1 MAKNKIETNKAKH
14 TYYHS
19 IELEN
24 INCFK
29 EKQLL
34 NLSDE
39 NGNYSSWTIIL
50 GDNGTGKTT
59 LLKIL
64 DRMQPEANE
73 VDFTKINK
81 NINTKAFLPK
91 FYVGGLNPN
100 YIESIFT
107 DLKQNKTIINLNI
120 INNNTKNTII
130 IDGTINTYNSKI
142 FYFEGNSNLF
152 LLSYGASRRMSKSQN
167 LTSSIT
173 KYKTSLFDDEIE
185 LINAEEWFLQKSLKS
200 LIAEENTKEKYVN
213 EFELV
218 KTLLKDILPDVNDIR
233 IKPVNE
239 ENSKILLEVET
250 NFGWVNLRDLS
261 FGYQTITALLVDIAA
276 NMMEQYPESKNSLS
290 EPAIIL
296 IDEIDLHLHP
306 KWQRVVIDKLSY
318 HFPKAQ
324 FIVTAHSPLIVQAAQ
339 DRNANIVVCR
349 KEGDK
354 VIIDN
359 NPESVKGWRIDQI
372 LTSDLFEVESSQS
385 VKIDEIRNEKIN
397 ILLKEKLSGADKKRL
412 NILNEKLNSNPI
424 YSTKDSINAEEL
436 IKKAAELLKK

>member
-1 MAKNKIETNKAKH
+1 MKKIEIKNH
-14 TYYHS
+14 TYFHS
-19 IELEN
+19 IDIEE

-29 EKQLL
+29 DKQTL
-34 NLSDE
+34 NLFDDQ
-39 NGNYSSWTIIL
+39 GNYSPWTIIL

-64 DRMQPEANE
+64 DRMQPESNE

-81 NINTKAFLPK
+81 EFTIKAFLPK
-91 FYVGGLNPN
+91 FYLGGLNPN
-100 YIESIFT
+100 YIESILT
-107 DLKQNKTIINLNI
+107 DLKQNNTIIRLNI
-120 INNNTKNTII
+120 INNKAKSKII
-130 IDGTINTYNSKI
+130 IDGTINKYNSEI
-142 FYFEGNSNLF
+142 FYIEGNSNLF
-152 LLSYGASRRMSKSQN
+152 LLSYGASRRMSKNQN

-185 LINAEEWFLQKSLKS
+185 LINAEEWFLQKYLKS
-200 LIAEENTKEKYVN
+200 FIAEENTKEKYLN

-218 KTLLKDILPDVNDIR
+218 KKLLKDILPDVNDIR

-276 NMMEQYPESKNSLS
+276 NMMEQYPESKNPLS
-290 EPAIIL
+290 EPVIIL

-349 KEGDK
+349 KEGNK
-354 VIIDN
+354 VVIDN

-385 VKIDEIRNEKIN
+385 VKMDEIRNEKIN
-397 ILLKEKLSGADKKRL
+397 ILLKDKLSLADKKRL
-412 NILNEKLNSNPI
+412 NTLDEKLNDNPV
-424 YSTKDSINAEEL
+424 YSTKESINAEEL